1 MFHSLSWG
9 TEIQPLTNSTDY
21 LEEKATV
28 KKIGIL
34 TSGGDCGGLNAVI
47 KGASFMALSKDIALY
62 VIPNGYAGL
71 YNLVNQ
77 EKLVQLDPARL
88 DQFSGSF
95 AGSEA
100 GHSRVKI
107 KAISNPE
114 KYNRIK
120 EGMKKFELDGLVIS
134 GGDDSGSVMVDL
146 NSNGIQCIHA
156 PKTMDLDLQTYSV
169 GGDSTIN
176 RIAQFVQDLKTTGR
190 THNRILVT
198 EVFGRY
204 AGHTAFRSGVAAEA
218 DCILIPEIPADWDV
232 VYEHIV
238 GRFTRRIRESDV
250 NAGTYTIV
258 VAEGLKNAD
267 GSDIVDESAGVD
279 AFGHKKLAGAGKYVC
294 QELKKRLS
302 ADPDMP
308 EFMKETGMFVE
319 GIYEIPEV
327 REIHP
332 GHLVRAG
339 NSSAYDVNFGYEA
352 GAAAVIL
359 LTEGKTGVTISK
371 VKGRKIE
378 YIESS
383 KAIEQRHVDLE
394 HVALYESMGFCFG
407 RNTETYEPILREVD
421 GVYERIY

>member
-1 MFHSLSWG
+1 M
-9 TEIQPLTNSTDY
+9 
-21 LEEKATV
+21 

-47 KGASFMALSKDIALY
+47 KGAALMAVNKGLELY

-71 YNLVNQ
+71 YNLLDQ
-77 EKLVQLDPARL
+77 EKLVMLDQARL
-88 DQFSGSF
+88 DQFDANF

-120 EGMKKFELDGLVIS
+120 AGMKKFNLDALVIS
-134 GGDDSGSVMVDL
+134 GGDDSGSVMIDL
-146 NSNGIQCIHA
+146 NLKGIQCVHA

-190 THNRILVT
+190 THNRVLVT

-218 DCILIPEIPADWDV
+218 DCILIPEIPVDWEV
-232 VYEHIV
+232 VYEHV
-238 GRFTRRIRESDV
+238 VERFTRRIRHSDV
-250 NAGTYTIV
+250 HSGTYTIV
-258 VAEGLKNAD
+258 VAEGMKNAD
-267 GSDIVDESAGVD
+267 GTDIVDESAGID

-294 QELKKRLS
+294 QQIQKRFK
-302 ADPDMP
+302 ADPRMP
-308 EFMKETGMFVE
+308 LFMKETGMFVE

-339 NSSAYDVNFGYEA
+339 NSSAYDINFGFEA
-352 GAAAVIL
+352 GAAAIL
-359 LTEGKTGVTISK
+359 LLLDGKSGVTISK
-371 VKGRKIE
+371 VKGRKVE
-378 YIESS
+378 YIEAS
-383 KAIEQRHVDLE
+383 KAIAQRYVDIDQ
-394 HVALYESMGFCFG
+394 VALYESIGTCFG
-407 RNTETYEPILREVD
+407 RNRSPYEPILREVE